1 MSVNPDADGI
11 ESSGQSTNGAQAEV
25 SAAAA
30 IATPPAVA
38 SVTPPVFE
46 VASPYAAPAPPAAR
60 WDAQLIPAQTQVAPP
75 ARRRPRWIV
84 PAAIAIVGLIASG
97 TLGGFLYQTIG
108 QRDAA
113 RHQQA
118 ATQATL
124 TDTQQQLA
132 ARKAT
137 DAYVDM
143 YVKNSGLVTTE
154 YQNVVLCDSYV
165 SCRTAAQDALT
176 DMKAFQAARS
186 SVPVP
191 SALANADS
199 QIGDALSAAIA
210 ADQELISGMDTNDMP
225 KVKEGFAKFDAAM
238 LSFAKAETALSAAI
252 S

>member
-1 MSVNPDADGI
+1 MSGMSEADGI
-11 ESSGQSTNGAQAEV
+11 VSLGQPTNGAQAEV
-25 SAAAA
+25 RAPVA
-30 IATPPAVA
+30 IG
-38 SVTPPVFE
+38 TPPVFE
-46 VASPYAAPAPPAAR
+46 VAPPYVAPAPPQAPR
-60 WDAQLIPAQTQVAPP
+60 WDAQLIPAQTHVAPP

-113 RHQQA
+113 RHQVA

-165 SCRTAAQDALT
+165 TCRTAAQEALI
-176 DMKAFQAARS
+176 DMKAFQTARS
-186 SVPVP
+186 SVTVP
-191 SALANADS
+191 SVLANADS
-199 QIGDALSAAIA
+199 QIGDAISAAIA
-210 ADQELISGMDTNDMP
+210 ADQELITGMDTNDMTR
-225 KVKEGFAKFDAAM
+225 VKDGFAKFDAAM
-238 LSFAKAETALSAAI
+238 LSYAKAQTALSA
-252 S
+252 SLG

>member
-1 MSVNPDADGI
+1 MSGMSEAEGI
-11 ESSGQSTNGAQAEV
+11 VPTGQPTNGAQADA
-25 SAAAA
+25 SAPAAV
-30 IATPPAVA
+30 ATPPVL
-38 SVTPPVFE
+38 E
-46 VASPYAAPAPPAAR
+46 VAPPYVAPAPPAMPR
-60 WDAQLIPAQTQVAPP
+60 WDAQLIPAQTQIAPP

-97 TLGGFLYQTIG
+97 TLGGFLYQTIA

-113 RHQQA
+113 RHQLA

-124 TDTQQQLA
+124 ADTQQQLA

-154 YQNVVLCDSYV
+154 YENVVLCDSYI

-176 DMKAFQAARS
+176 NMKAFQTARS
-186 SVPVP
+186 TVAVPP
-191 SALANADS
+191 SLANADS
-199 QIGDALSAAIA
+199 QVGDALSAAIA
-210 ADQELISGMDTNDMP
+210 ADQELITGMDTNDMP

-238 LSFAKAETALSAAI
+238 LSFAKAETALSAAL

>member
-1 MSVNPDADGI
+1 MSGISEANGI
-11 ESSGQSTNGAQAEV
+11 ESLGQPTNGAQAEV
-25 SAAAA
+25 RAAVA
-30 IATPPAVA
+30 IATPTAAPPAI
-38 SVTPPVFE
+38 E
-46 VASPYAAPAPPAAR
+46 VAPPYAAPAAPPAPP
-60 WDAQLIPAQTQVAPP
+60 WDAQLVPVQTHVAPP

-108 QRDAA
+108 QRDTA
-113 RHQQA
+113 RQQLA

-124 TDTQQQLA
+124 TDTQKQLA

-165 SCRTAAQDALT
+165 SCRTAAQDALN
-176 DMKAFQAARS
+176 DMKAFQAARAG
-186 SVPVP
+186 VAVP
-191 SALANADS
+191 SSLANADS

-210 ADQELISGMDTNDMP
+210 ADQELITGMDTNDMTR
-225 KVKEGFAKFDAAM
+225 VKDGFDKFDAAM
-238 LSFAKAETALSAAI
+238 LSFAKAETALSASI